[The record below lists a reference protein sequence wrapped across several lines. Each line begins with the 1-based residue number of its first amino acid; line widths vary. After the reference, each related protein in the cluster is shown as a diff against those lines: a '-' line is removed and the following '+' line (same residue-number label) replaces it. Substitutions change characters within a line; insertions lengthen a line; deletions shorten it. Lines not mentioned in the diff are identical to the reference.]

1 MNGIQDMLVNTNMMS
16 HKVLYLECI
25 ILIIQFCLLFSID
38 FKHVLI
44 YFFKALLCTRHGQAQ
59 SRNHCEGGK
68 CVPDKGGLLDLGPCM
83 ESNVSLL

>member
-38 FKHVLI
+38 FQHFLI
-44 YFFKALLCTRHGQAQ
+44 YFLKLYYVLDMARPRAEIIVKEGNVCLTREDFWTLGLVWKA
-59 SRNHCEGGK
+59 
-68 CVPDKGGLLDLGPCM
+68 M
-83 ESNVSLL
+83 